1 MSNNR
6 QCEQVAVTTTN
17 ENIQN
22 IVLEQQQPAEVYMTY
37 NSRRSHFS
45 DIITPTRSSFI
56 LPEQGQVITTEANKQ
71 TDQDSMDSCY
81 YLARDSSVSANSMP
95 QFPCTAKRHESL
107 RNQHYQ
113 YHENHH
119 PNTILPRSPRVP
131 SSLSDFIQQQQQNN
145 HNNSINATL
154 YHQQHIHP
162 LDQYGIT
169 EIPLNMG
176 DNDEAI
182 VGVRQDRRQLLQG
195 ASSSQTLVDIP
206 TTSSRHQHYFPAPS
220 SNNDNNRQCASSTS
234 PNHRQ
239 SWRAAATNSIFS
251 ILSAPSKINRSTTQ
265 HYIFTPPSLAEL
277 KQNHQNL
284 NNIYKEDKETV
295 IMYLDEYDEKK
306 SNRRVHIKKPSQR
319 GICNTMT
326 IGTIILVIIFL
337 FAGYPLALHIAKQM
351 NEDDHSS
358 SSSSSDQLAS

>member
-1 MSNNR
+1 M
-6 QCEQVAVTTTN
+6 
-17 ENIQN
+17 
-22 IVLEQQQPAEVYMTY
+22 
-37 NSRRSHFS
+37 
-45 DIITPTRSSFI
+45 
-56 LPEQGQVITTEANKQ
+56 TTETNKQ
-71 TDQDSMDSCY
+71 VDQDSMNSCY

-95 QFPCTAKRHESL
+95 QFPCPAKRRESL

-113 YHENHH
+113 YCENHH
-119 PNTILPRSPRVP
+119 QNTTLPRSPRVP
-131 SSLSDFIQQQQQNN
+131 SSLSDIIQQQQQNN
-145 HNNSINATL
+145 HNNSIGTTL
-154 YHQQHIHP
+154 YHQQSIHP
-162 LDQYGIT
+162 LEQYGIT

-182 VGVRQDRRQLLQG
+182 VNAKQERRQVLHG
-195 ASSSQTLVDIP
+195 ASSSQTLVAIP
-206 TTSSRHQHYFPAPS
+206 TTSPRHQQYFLPSS
-220 SNNDNNRQCASSTS
+220 SNNDNNRQREASTS
-234 PNHRQ
+234 TNHRQ

-284 NNIYKEDKETV
+284 NNIYKDDDETV

-306 SNRRVHIKKPSQR
+306 SKRRVHIKKPSQR

-337 FAGYPLALHIAKQM
+337 FAGYPLALHIAKRM
-351 NEDDHSS
+351 NGDDQS
-358 SSSSSDQLAS
+358 SSSSSDQFTS